1 LSRYC
6 KNNQKG
12 YLDTCQERKDVP
24 CRARTGYIDQTLPVL
39 FEPDENTQLS
49 TSLELHETLTSVKKG
64 TKAILQ
70 ITVHNTTSHDILLR
84 NRTALGRLQL
94 IKSATPI
101 EVKLRQTTENGQ
113 NRSVPEKAATK
124 EKTPEP
130 IRNNKRGNM

>member
-1 LSRYC
+1 MIPAKS
-6 KNNQKG
+6 
-12 YLDTCQERKDVP
+12 ERNVP

-49 TSLELHETLTSVKKG
+49 TSLEFELHETLTSVKKG

-113 NRSVPEKAATK
+113 NRSVPE
-124 EKTPEP
+124 
-130 IRNNKRGNM
+130 RLQQQKRKHQRV